1 MSLGVYAGSF
11 DPFTFGHLS
20 ILNGALKVFDR
31 VIVAVGVNSAKKG
44 LFENDERMAIIV
56 EYLKEFQCA
65 GATVDSFEGLLID
78 YCDRM
83 RTPGVYPTIIRGL
96 RAVSDFE
103 QEMAIADIN
112 HKMDPTIQ
120 TIFIPAEA
128 PHVYVSS
135 STAKE
140 LVKHAKD
147 SDTAARLEH
156 YVLPSVALKMHSKI
170 RRGH

>member
-11 DPFTFGHLS
+11 DPFTLGHLS

-44 LFENDERMAIIV
+44 LFDSEERKDIIE
-56 EYLKEFQCA
+56 EYLKKFQCA

-78 YCDRM
+78 YCDRK

-96 RAVSDFE
+96 RAVTDFE

-120 TIFIPAEA
+120 TVFIPAEA

-140 LVKHAKD
+140 LVRHAKD
-147 SDTAARLEH
+147 ADVAERLKQ
-156 YVLPSVALKMHSKI
+156 YVLPSVAERMHFKI
-170 RRGH
+170 RQGH